1 MSARVAAV
9 RQNLKKLANKEKA
22 KFLLG
27 FFKTGPGQYGE
38 GDKLYGI
45 AVPETRKVAKQF
57 LDLSFEEIEQLLQ
70 SEWHEE
76 RLIALIILVTQFKKA
91 DEASRKKI
99 YQFYIAHTDR
109 INNWDLVDT
118 SARDIFGG
126 YLFEKDEKPFYK
138 LAKSKLLWDRRIAMI
153 GTFYSICKGR
163 SELALAIAELLLNDK
178 EDLMHKAVGWMLR
191 EVGKRASE
199 VALRRFLD
207 EHAATMPRTALR
219 YAIEHFSPR
228 DRAIYLAKKQ

>member
-1 MSARVAAV
+1 MKRVEEV
-9 RQNLKKLANKEKA
+9 RKILKKLANKEKA

-45 AVPETRKVAKQF
+45 TVPESRKVVKQF
-57 LDLSFEEIEQLLQ
+57 SDLSFEEINELLQ

-76 RLIALIILVTQFKKA
+76 RLIALLILVTQFKRG
-91 DEASRKKI
+91 DEAMKKKI
-99 YQFYIAHTDR
+99 YTFYLAHTDR

-126 YLFEKDEKPFYK
+126 YLFEKDEKPFFK
-138 LAKSKLLWDRRIAMI
+138 LAKSKLLWDRRIAMV

-163 SELALAIAELLLNDK
+163 SELALAIAEELLYDK
-178 EDLMHKAVGWMLR
+178 EDLMQKATGWMLR

-207 EHAATMPRTALR
+207 AHAATMPRTTLR
-219 YAIEHFSPR
+219 YAIERFSPR
-228 DRAIYLAKKQ
+228 DRAMYLAKKQ